1 MITMVHI
8 PSVLKTVFDKAH
20 DVLSNRASDPF
31 DTFYNWG
38 TTLDINTQLIIKA
51 KNKVVKYPLGWL
63 FRPFDEYIDPLSGY
77 YAELSNVKIFFV
89 MQTTA
94 DKTDQ
99 QRTNLT
105 FTNRLYPFA
114 EQFLIALE
122 NSPYFSTAGMK
133 VGKKDFP
140 YHDGR
145 DGKGGNIFP
154 EATDVVQ
161 ITLDKLK
168 VNENV
173 CADFAMRKAG

>member
-1 MITMVHI
+1 MISMVHI
-8 PSVLKTVFDKAH
+8 PSVFQSVFGKAITALQ
-20 DVLSNRASDPF
+20 DRTSDPF
-31 DTFYNWG
+31 TAFYNWG
-38 TTLDINTQLIIKA
+38 TTLDIQAQLINKA
-51 KNKVVKYPLGWL
+51 KNQVVKYPLGWL
-63 FRPFDEYIDPLSGY
+63 FRPFNESMDPVSGY
-77 YAELSNVKIFFV
+77 YAELSGVKIFFV

-105 FTNRLYPFA
+105 FTNRLYPFV
-114 EQFLIALE
+114 EQFLTALD
-122 NSPYFSTAGMK
+122 NSPYFSTSGMK
-133 VGKKDFP
+133 VSKTDFP

-161 ITLDKLK
+161 VILDRLK

-173 CADFAMRKAG
+173 CADFAMKAAG